1 MLMFFQQVN
10 VTLFWNKLQELRVS
24 TIVDVRSMH
33 SSEVFHEQSSDLVT

>member
-10 VTLFWNKLQELRVS
+10 VTLFWNKLQELRGS